1 MTKAMTALTMAMTTT
16 LFFHKHTVYKHAR
29 FQIAHI
35 LSTMLST
42 LKAFDLVGFYFF
54 SFFPFLDASTHL
66 YMRVCLSVRRSG
78 GPLVR
83 PLRVFFKLRKLSENK
98 RIIEKAEIWIP
109 DCE

>member
-54 SFFPFLDASTHL
+54 SPFFPF
-66 YMRVCLSVRRSG
+66 
-78 GPLVR
+78 
-83 PLRVFFKLRKLSENK
+83 
-98 RIIEKAEIWIP
+98 
-109 DCE
+109 